1 MVIGLLFLFYYLV
14 QNPAQLSGLGSLG
27 ISPSTAKSLL
37 SGLSL
42 TVMIVIMLVGII
54 VIIMNV
60 YESFTVKNKPKAWYY
75 GGIFIGVFVLGLAL
89 GAGTKLLG
97 EI

>member
-1 MVIGLLFLFYYLV
+1 
-14 QNPAQLSGLGSLG
+14 
-27 ISPSTAKSLL
+27 
-37 SGLSL
+37 
-42 TVMIVIMLVGII
+42 MIVIMLVGII

-60 YESFTVKNKPKAWYY
+60 YKSFTVKNKPKARYY

>member
-60 YESFTVKNKPKAWYY
+60 YKSFTVKNKPKAWYY
-75 GGIFIGVFVLGLAL
+75 GGIFIGVFVL
-89 GAGTKLLG
+89 
-97 EI
+97 